1 YGDEL
6 VLIPNKEGN
15 LSYMRKGTSVVPA
28 DITENLMKWG
38 QFAPNMEMSDTVQGI
53 NLMSN
58 VVNKPEL
65 NLSFD
70 SLLHIDNCSNEVIP
84 EVKKI
89 ITEQLES
96 FTKKLNYNLKKFK

>member
-1 YGDEL
+1 MAA
-6 VLIPNKEGN
+6 V
-15 LSYMRKGTSVVPA
+15 TVVPA

-38 QFAPNMEMSDTVQGI
+38 QFTPNMDMSDAVQGI

-65 NLSFD
+65 NLEFD
-70 SLLHIDNCSNEVIP
+70 SLLHIDNCTNEVIP

-89 ITEQLES
+89 ITEQLEN
-96 FTKKLNYNLKKFK
+96 FTKKLNYNLKRVGSKS